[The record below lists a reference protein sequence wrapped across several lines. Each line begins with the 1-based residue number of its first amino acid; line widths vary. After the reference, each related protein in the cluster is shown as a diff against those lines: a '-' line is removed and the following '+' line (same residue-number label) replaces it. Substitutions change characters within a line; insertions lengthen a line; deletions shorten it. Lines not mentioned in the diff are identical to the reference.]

1 MCVNNGVGP
10 KVAAPTVNDPELC
23 TMLTLALIAP
33 LVNEKVVPLLVN
45 VVHTNVPKFDNVPP
59 LIVAVLEHVKLKDAK
74 STVPRVIVNTVHA
87 PASPSVMV
95 IPAALTVNGPSDLPL
110 NIYVAVARGVIVV
123 VVYVPVDD
131 SVRLPAMFNVV
142 VPGLKP
148 VVPKF
153 KFLNQ
158 PAVVN
163 VAMLAPVVNV
173 KFTAFDKEPPVVP
186 NVNVLV
192 LPIFATVNPPG
203 PVYVKLV
210 TIAILN
216 TTVAAVVC
224 VRLMFPA
231 LALPN
236 AIERTPVPV
245 ELNMPAAKVTL
256 SANVNVPAVNVYV
269 PVVVKL

>member
-1 MCVNNGVGP
+1 MNVTVPAVCVNSGVAP
-10 KVAAPTVNDPELC
+10 MVAAPIVNDPELC

-33 LVNEKVVPLLVN
+33 LDKETVLPLFVN
-45 VVHTNVPKFDNVPP
+45 VVHINVPKFDNVPP
-59 LIVAVLEHVKLKDAK
+59 LLTVAVLEHVKLKDAK
-74 STVPRVIVNTVHA
+74 STAPNVIVNTVHA

-95 IPAALTVNGPSDLPL
+95 IPAVLTVNGPSDLPL

-123 VVYVPVDD
+123 VVYVPVAD

-148 VVPKF
+148 VVPKS

-210 TIAILN
+210 TTAILN
-216 TTVAAVVC
+216 TTVAAVV
-224 VRLMFPA
+224 
-231 LALPN
+231 
-236 AIERTPVPV
+236 
-245 ELNMPAAKVTL
+245 
-256 SANVNVPAVNVYV
+256 
-269 PVVVKL
+269 